1 VNRRGFLKGILAT
14 GVAPY
19 VVTTAG
25 VLMPVSDLWKPRG
38 TWLWLLA
45 ADEQWNY
52 FKIPTD
58 LDSPVVF
65 HEYTRILGAEA
76 KVPGIGVLPVEARV
90 SEGGVVAYIGGSR
103 CQESEIQT
111 TTCTVNKTSVYLY
124 STHTYTPSFT
134 LPDEYGSRPLTPRV
148 SVPFTP
154 LRRRLRCRPPRPLR
168 YAGPSKASCC
178 TRCPPRL

>member
-76 KVPGIGVLPVEARV
+76 KVPGIGVLPVEA
-90 SEGGVVAYIGGSR
+90 SGGMRHDMQLGCSFRLESPKEEWLRISGDHVVRNPKY
-103 CQESEIQT
+103 
-111 TTCTVNKTSVYLY
+111 K
-124 STHTYTPSFT
+124 P
-134 LPDEYGSRPLTPRV
+134 PLA
-148 SVPFTP
+148 
-154 LRRRLRCRPPRPLR
+154 L
-168 YAGPSKASCC
+168 
-178 TRCPPRL
+178 